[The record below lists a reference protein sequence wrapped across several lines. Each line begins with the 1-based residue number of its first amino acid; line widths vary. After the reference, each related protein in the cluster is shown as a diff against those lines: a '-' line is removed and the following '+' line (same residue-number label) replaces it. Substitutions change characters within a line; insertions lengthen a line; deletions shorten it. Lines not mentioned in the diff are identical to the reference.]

1 VTFLDNHDV
10 KERIRFVQPGNEHQF
25 DDQVTLGLACLYALP
40 GIPCL
45 YYGTEQGLHG
55 NGSDPAVREALWGGP
70 GFQQASFYYRQISQI
85 ANVRASQP
93 AMRYGRF
100 YFRPISGD
108 GQHFGISSFPQG
120 ILAFSR
126 ILMDE
131 EVVIVANC
139 STSDMRGFDV
149 IVDLTLNQKGDQFQ
163 VRYSN
168 KATFTSPGSV
178 EDKPAGS
185 VSVQEVD
192 GSTGTGPLRS
202 MQVRL
207 APLEVQILSR

>member
-1 VTFLDNHDV
+1 
-10 KERIRFVQPGNEHQF
+10 
-25 DDQVTLGLACLYALP
+25 LP

-55 NGSDPAVREALWGGP
+55 SGSDPAVLEALWGGP
-70 GFQQASFYYRQISQI
+70 GFQQDSFYYKQISQI
-85 ANVRASQP
+85 AKVRAALP
-93 AMRYGRF
+93 ALRYGRF

-108 GQHFGISSFPQG
+108 GQHFGISTFSQG

-139 STSDMRGFDV
+139 SSTDAGDVDV
-149 IVDLTLNQKGDQFQ
+149 IVDITLNQPADPYR

-168 KATFTSPGSV
+168 KSVFQSPAPV
-178 EDKPAGS
+178 QHRPAGS
-185 VSVQEVD
+185 VSIREAD
-192 GSTGTGPLRS
+192 GSSGGGPVNSIRVS
-202 MQVRL
+202 L
-207 APLEVQILSR
+207 APLEVQVLGR